1 MSDDIDRDA
10 ELVGINKKVWM
21 EFRGMANWKE
31 ERGTQYREKPLDG
44 ELQPQRLEPHPRFV
58 QDDLPY
64 FQQQDDREA
73 FLRHKQAM
81 ARRAFAWYR
90 LSKKKNK
97 SKLIDIY
104 NGIATMKQR
113 D

>member
-1 MSDDIDRDA
+1 MSDDIDEDA
-10 ELVGINKKVWM
+10 YRIGIDPKIWN
-21 EFRGMANWKE
+21 EFRMRNWKE
-31 ERGTQYREKPLDG
+31 ERGTQYREKPLER
-44 ELQPQRLEPHPRFV
+44 ELPPKRLEPHPRFV

-73 FLRHKQAM
+73 FIRHKEAM

>member
-1 MSDDIDRDA
+1 MNMSDEIDRDA
-10 ELVGINKKVWM
+10 ELIGIDPKVWK
-21 EFRGMANWKE
+21 EFRGM
-31 ERGTQYREKPLDG
+31 TDEKY
-44 ELQPQRLEPHPRFV
+44 V

-73 FLRHKQAM
+73 FIRHKEAM

-90 LSKKKNK
+90 LSKKKDK

>member
-10 ELVGINKKVWM
+10 ELIGIDPKVWK
-21 EFRGMANWKE
+21 EFRGM
-31 ERGTQYREKPLDG
+31 T
-44 ELQPQRLEPHPRFV
+44 EPKYV

-73 FLRHKQAM
+73 FIRHKEAM

-90 LSKKKNK
+90 LSKKKDK

-104 NGIATMKQR
+104 NGIATMKGR
-113 D
+113 E